1 MARIMARNHA
11 KRGIPQ
17 RQTKKRTDD
26 TWWAISDQPHDV
38 VGFLFKISI
47 MGVGEF
53 LPPTPLFQ
61 NQVETLIRFSRA
73 LFMWL
78 F

>member
-1 MARIMARNHA
+1 MARNMARNHA
-11 KRGIPQ
+11 TRGITQ
-17 RQTKKRTDD
+17 RQTKRRTED
-26 TWWAISDQPHDV
+26 TWWAISDQPPDA
-38 VGFLFKISI
+38 VGYFFKISI
-47 MGVGEF
+47 MGVGGI

-73 LFMWL
+73 LVMWL